1 MNVQLII
8 HSLNLTF
15 LIELKVLIDQ
25 LQTLNLT
32 ADSFDNRLIGLSN
45 FRLPL
50 TYSWTC
56 RQVSVQISRGVTR
69 TVVGCLACINA
80 TTTSSTSWCGR
91 WLTSISCER
100 DTPRWTYL
108 WLAEMLIANIT
119 TKQLISEWRK
129 AQQLSQFTITR
140 LAYFLVAEYLKLYSF
155 FSLSL
160 LCSRSHAIVFFLH
173 VSQSSH
179 MVHPLI
185 TINNIIKTKTKPL
198 LL

>member
-45 FRLPL
+45 FCLPL
-50 TYSWTC
+50 KYSWTC

-69 TVVGCLACINA
+69 TAVGCLACINA

-91 WLTSISCER
+91 WLTSTSCER

-140 LAYFLVAEYLKLYSF
+140 LTVSILPGSRVFKVILFFFFISTLFKVTCYS
-155 FSLSL
+155 
-160 LCSRSHAIVFFLH
+160 VFFTC
-173 VSQSSH
+173 VSEQSHGSSSDY
-179 MVHPLI
+179 
-185 TINNIIKTKTKPL
+185 N
-198 LL
+198 